1 MISENIVPIIQ
12 IIFESDKELSL
23 VNAELDLKSY
33 IYERYLHVI
42 NSFHPD
48 KEHVI
53 EVDGTQLAE
62 NFSKYEKDSA
72 IYEVSKKILKKK
84 KNKNRFFSY
93 DCRR

>member
-1 MISENIVPIIQ
+1 MINT
-12 IIFESDKELSL
+12 
-23 VNAELDLKSY
+23 
-33 IYERYLHVI
+33 
-42 NSFHPD
+42 FHPD

-72 IYEVSKKILKKK
+72 IYEVAKKILKKK